1 MSTPRNVCCSLDRN
15 PNNRS
20 EALGYRHHTMAQSEE
35 EEHLPADDAH
45 NETAERTTRP
55 FYEGLGPDIR
65 ATIQTIKDL
74 LRHQAHTADS
84 LTPQTTDELTEHNDS
99 LKEQLNRL
107 VEKVNLSKWS
117 PFWRTIMKGNA
128 TAEGDFDEM
137 ERWVTK
143 LRRKVEDTLIESDL
157 FMEKVS
163 GRLPLTEHG
172 AGEDLRVDPAG
183 IDVAPQILGA
193 ATDAQIPLDKRL
205 EALGLLTLMGDMD
218 KQAKTMVVPEEVP

>member
-1 MSTPRNVCCSLDRN
+1 
-15 PNNRS
+15 
-20 EALGYRHHTMAQSEE
+20 MAQSEE

-65 ATIQTIKDL
+65 AAIQTITDL
-74 LRHQAHTADS
+74 LRHHAHTADS
-84 LTPQTTDELTEHNDS
+84 LTPQTTDELTELNDS

-143 LRRKVEDTLIESDL
+143 LRREVEETLIESEV

-163 GRLPLTEHG
+163 GRMPLTEPRR
-172 AGEDLRVDPAG
+172 D
-183 IDVAPQILGA
+183 
-193 ATDAQIPLDKRL
+193 
-205 EALGLLTLMGDMD
+205 
-218 KQAKTMVVPEEVP
+218 